1 MGLPTLAELTMCP
14 YCGAALAGDVL
25 KAIAAPAAGWTHQ
38 QLMAVAHE
46 HESVTRDGADGYLGG
61 EWIGSSEI

>member
-1 MGLPTLAELTMCP
+1 MIEQLSHLPGQGEPPFITELSM
-14 YCGAALAGDVL
+14 
-25 KAIAAPAAGWTHQ
+25 THR